1 MTEPKA
7 NKITVN
13 PDGSKSIRLDAPLV
27 GHSGPITQVTIKP
40 PTYGL
45 FMQLGDP
52 TVLIYGQGSAVPMES
67 MEVIREYVA
76 ALADATPLVLEK
88 ASLADAIAI
97 RDVIKSFFR
106 TAGEPTI

>member
-7 NKITVN
+7 GKISSN
-13 PDGSKSIRLDAPLV
+13 ADGSKTVRLDVPLT
-27 GHSGPITQVTIKP
+27 GHSGPIIQVTIRP

-45 FMQLGDP
+45 FMRLGDP
-52 TVLIYGQGSAVPMES
+52 TVLVYGQGSAVPMEA
-67 MEVIREYVA
+67 MDVIREYA
-76 ALADATPLVLEK
+76 EALIDTDPLLLEK
-88 ASLADAIAI
+88 ASLADAMAI